1 MTNSLIA
8 AFIAF
13 GLIIISI
20 VIDIVIRHRQ
30 QQKINDLKHF
40 VDYLLSKEKADEL

>member
-30 QQKINDLKHF
+30 QQKINDLKNY
-40 VDYLLSKEKADEL
+40 VDYLLSREKIDEL